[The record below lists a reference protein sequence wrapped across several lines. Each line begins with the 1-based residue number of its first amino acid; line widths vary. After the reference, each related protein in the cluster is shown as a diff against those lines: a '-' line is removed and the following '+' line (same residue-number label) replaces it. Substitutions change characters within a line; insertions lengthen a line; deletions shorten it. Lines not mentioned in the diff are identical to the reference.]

1 MHHIVERVFFEVTL
15 RYFFGERDKGFKVD
29 VCEFKQVVELEYF
42 VDEEGQTC
50 VVQDLIEV
58 ESIERCHIDSVQ
70 SHFQMLDLHIDQ
82 VKHHQKF
89 LVDFRVNKTHISFGL
104 RLSLL
109 LRRSCV
115 LLAVNFIF
123 LRLRHFIRELLF
135 HDQSFTS
142 V

>member
-58 ESIERCHIDSVQ
+58 ESIERCHVDSVQ

-82 VKHHQKF
+82 VKHHQKL
-89 LVDFRVNKTHISFGL
+89 LVDF
-104 RLSLL
+104 
-109 LRRSCV
+109 
-115 LLAVNFIF
+115 
-123 LRLRHFIRELLF
+123 
-135 HDQSFTS
+135 
-142 V
+142 